1 MSDSP
6 NGTSPSQ
13 YTDRDELTQ
22 AIARVLADKFNVIV
36 SLDSEAIEV
45 LETATYPHY
54 SEIIIARKTIT
65 IIALS
70 CLLYSA
76 FNIFESVLIDRL
88 LVVGFGASILTILC
102 GLGLIVFLVFEIF
115 QGAGEDE
122 VKLLKQGK
130 HIFNEYQF
138 IPSLN
143 QFSFVLFLLG
153 LGFLTIIFGFASLY
167 TDLLRQ
173 NPDNFSGLQDGF
185 LSIYFSIVTFSTVG
199 YGDIHPASMLS
210 RCAVVCEIFIA
221 MFFSLIV
228 ISTTLSWTI
237 AHERSQQEIT
247 IKKRIMERKKRTIV
261 MKDS

>member
-1 MSDSP
+1 MPDSP

-13 YTDRDELTQ
+13 YLERDELTQ
-22 AIARVLADKFNVIV
+22 AIARVLVDKFNIILD
-36 SLDSEAIEV
+36 SDSEAIEV
-45 LETATYPHY
+45 LETSTYPYY
-54 SEIIIARKTIT
+54 SEIVIARKIIT
-65 IIALS
+65 ILALS
-70 CLLYSA
+70 CLIYSA

-88 LVVGFGASILTILC
+88 SIAGLGVSIFTIFC

-122 VKLLKQGK
+122 VKRLKQGN
-130 HIFNEYQF
+130 HVFNEYQF

-143 QFSFVLFLLG
+143 KLSCVLFLLG

-173 NPDNFSGLQDGF
+173 NPDNFVGLQDGF

-199 YGDIHPASMLS
+199 YGDIHPTSMIS
-210 RCAVVCEIFIA
+210 RSAVICEIFIA
-221 MFFSLIV
+221 MFFSLIA

-237 AHERSQQEIT
+237 AHKRSQQEIT
-247 IKKRIMERKKRTIV
+247 IKKRIMERKKQTIV
-261 MKDS
+261 VKD